1 MQGSF
6 CLFVAAQP
14 CFFIT
19 GSAFPMFQVLRR
31 LGLVVVSIVFSIE
44 VIELRLSVPHVYG
57 ISFVLGSLF
66 FFVPA
71 IVVVVVAVYV
81 PMVLCAEG
89 FGPS

>member
-1 MQGSF
+1 MQLPF

-44 VIELRLSVPHVYG
+44 VIELRLSVSHVYG
-57 ISFVLGSLF
+57 ITFVVGSLF
-66 FFVPA
+66 FLSLP
-71 IVVVVVAVYV
+71 
-81 PMVLCAEG
+81 
-89 FGPS
+89 